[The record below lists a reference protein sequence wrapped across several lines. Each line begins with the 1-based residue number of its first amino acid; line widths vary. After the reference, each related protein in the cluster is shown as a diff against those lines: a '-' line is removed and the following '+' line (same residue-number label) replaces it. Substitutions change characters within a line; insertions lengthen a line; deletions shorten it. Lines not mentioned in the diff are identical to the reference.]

1 MDKHQIEDEVE
12 IDFKEVFFVLLHNW
26 KKIIAVGIL
35 AGLIML
41 AYSMYIASPQ
51 YESTSKLYVLTK
63 STSVT
68 SLADIQSGTNL
79 TKDYQLI
86 VSGRPVVESVIENL
100 DLDMSYKE
108 FCKNL
113 RVENPADTRILYIT
127 YNDTDPEKAK
137 DIVDNIADVAALF
150 ISEKMDQDPPTI
162 IERGYSDGGMVSPN
176 ITKNVLLGVFFGALL
191 VAIIVLLAY
200 VFNDRIMTDTE
211 IEKNLGLN
219 NLAIVPFEEE
229 QGSGKKNKT
238 SKKQRKKF

>member
-12 IDFKEVFFVLLHNW
+12 IDFKEVFLVLLHNW
-26 KKIIAVGIL
+26 KKIIVVGIL

-41 AYSMYIASPQ
+41 AYSLYIASPQ

-100 DLDMSYKE
+100 DLDVSYKE

-137 DIVDNIADVAALF
+137 DIVNNIADVAALF

-229 QGSGKKNKT
+229 QGVGKKNKT